1 MPYRDRMSFDN
12 RTRLITTVFH
22 EPFMMLKKG
31 FNSTLSE
38 KTIAR
43 GTILDPS
50 MVEGYC
56 ADLAYAICHE
66 KLKIPYKFVIET
78 KYGMKINEGVW
89 DGMIGELMA
98 RRADLAVAAFFINAA
113 RTKAVDFSYPFIDVG
128 ISMMTLRPE
137 KYESVILLIIFSVR
151 KNGSLI
157 LFA

>member
-1 MPYRDRMSFDN
+1 MPYRDQMSFDN

-22 EPFMMLKKG
+22 EPFMMLKKSV
-31 FNSTLSE
+31 NSTLSE

-78 KYGMKINEGVW
+78 KYGIKINEGVW

-98 RRADLAVAAFFINAA
+98 RRADMAVAAFLINVA
-113 RTKAVDFSYPFIDVG
+113 RTKVVDFSHPFIDAG
-128 ISMMTLRPE
+128 ISMMALKPE
-137 KYESVILLIIFSVR
+137 KSEPVTLLIDF
-151 KNGSLI
+151 
-157 LFA
+157 

>member
-1 MPYRDRMSFDN
+1 MAYRDQMSFDN

-22 EPFMMLKKG
+22 EPFMMLKKS
-31 FNSTLSE
+31 FNGTLSE

-78 KYGMKINEGVW
+78 KYGVKINEGVW

-98 RRADLAVAAFFINAA
+98 RRADLAIATFFINVA
-113 RTKAVDFSYPFIDVG
+113 RTKVVDFSYPFIDVG
-128 ISMMTLRPE
+128 ISMMTLKPE
-137 KYESVILLIIFSVR
+137 NYEPVILLIVFFNQ
-151 KNGSLI
+151 KEW
-157 LFA
+157 